1 MGCDMAARGRPRS
14 FDRAH
19 ALRQAMEVFWKHG
32 YEGASIS
39 DLTSAMG
46 INSPSLYAA
55 FGCKEAL
62 FREAVAYYNET
73 EGVDAVKALREL
85 PTAKEAIGG
94 FLHQS
99 AIFYTTPDKPSGCM
113 IVLTATTYTEQ
124 SKAVHA
130 HLAEWRI
137 ATEHDFR
144 ERIER
149 GIAEGDVPAGADAA
163 TIAAFYSAVNQGM
176 AIQAR
181 DGADRSKLSAVA
193 ESAISAWDGLVGQGV
208 HR

>member
-1 MGCDMAARGRPRS
+1 
-14 FDRAH
+14 
-19 ALRQAMEVFWKHG
+19 MEVFWRHG
-32 YEGASIS
+32 YEGASIT
-39 DLTSAMG
+39 DLTTAMG

-62 FREAVAYYNET
+62 FREAVAFYNDN
-73 EGVDAVKALREL
+73 EGVAAMKALREL

-94 FLHQS
+94 FLRQN

-124 SKAVHA
+124 SRAVHD
-130 HLAEWRI
+130 HLADWRI
-137 ATEHDFR
+137 ATEYDFR
-144 ERIER
+144 DRIER
-149 GIAEGDVPAGADAA
+149 GIAEGDVPVGADAA

-181 DGADRSKLSAVA
+181 DGADRSKLLAVA
-193 ESAISAWDGLVGQGV
+193 GSAISAWDGLVGLGV
-208 HR
+208 HG

>member
-1 MGCDMAARGRPRS
+1 MGCEMAARGRPRS

-32 YEGASIS
+32 YEGASIT
-39 DLTSAMG
+39 DLTTAMG

-62 FREAVAYYNET
+62 FREAIAYYNEN
-73 EGVDAVKALREL
+73 EGVDAAKALREL

-94 FLHQS
+94 FLRQNV
-99 AIFYTTPDKPSGCM
+99 IFYTEPDKPSGCM

-124 SKAVHA
+124 SKAIHA
-130 HLAEWRI
+130 HLADWRI

-149 GIAEGDVPAGADAA
+149 GVTDGDVPADADAA

-193 ESAISAWDGLVGQGV
+193 ESAIAAWDGLVAG
-208 HR
+208 